1 MAYKILGQSTPTSSL
16 DTDVYTVPAGKEA
29 VISTITVCNL
39 SGSLCTYRIAARQN
53 SEAIQS
59 KHYIV
64 HDADITTAETIALT
78 FGITLSENDT
88 ITVQSSLSSSLAFN
102 IFGNE
107 S

>member
-16 DTDVYTVPAGKEA
+16 DTDVYTVPLGKEV

-39 SGSLCTYRIAARQN
+39 SGSLCTYRIAARRN
-53 SEAIQS
+53 SEPIES

-64 HDADITTAETIALT
+64 HNADIASAETIGLT

-88 ITVQSSLSSSLAFN
+88 ITVRSSISGSLSFN
-102 IFGNE
+102 IFGDE